1 MLFGASSQNCRMHVH
16 ITMVDLPS
24 VCASKAYLVSLLC
37 FGFLRDNIL
46 VVTPHPTPHLVHYRA
61 YTTYELILFIQSQ
74 SAGHHDDSFLCYL
87 GMKI

>member
-1 MLFGASSQNCRMHVH
+1 MHVH
-16 ITMVDLPS
+16 TTIVDLPS
-24 VCASKAYLVSLLC
+24 VCAFKAHLVSLLC

-46 VVTPHPTPHLVHYRA
+46 VVTPTTTPYLVHYRA
-61 YTTYELILFIQSQ
+61 YTMYELILFIKSQ